1 MDSFWIILTGS
12 LVAVS
17 CALLGT
23 FLILRKMSMVG
34 DAISHSVLPGIV
46 IAFFIAGSMQSIWM
60 LVGAGIIGVLTTFL
74 IEFFHQKGRLQ
85 TDASIGVTFTW
96 LFALGVILVTYY
108 AGNAH
113 IDQDCILY
121 GEIAYVP
128 IDLIYD
134 SSGNPIGPKAV
145 IILAVVLLLIVS
157 FIIAFYKEL
166 FITTFDASYAKAI
179 GIATNKWHYAL
190 MGLVSLTTVASFES
204 VGAILVVALLIAP
217 AASAYLITH
226 QLKLMLVLS
235 ALFGILSSI
244 GGYWLSYL
252 LDGSIAGA
260 MVTVSGFIFA
270 ICYLI
275 VRMRK
280 LLFASVVLL
289 LSGCYNQLALDGFD
303 NEKWANPD
311 DCSEYRLEIADY
323 LIENQEVLLEG
334 TQNEVESLLGQ
345 ADEHELYQR
354 NQKFFH
360 YRLTPSEECGDYET
374 LSFLSIRFNAIGRAN
389 LVQVMLRENGK

>member
-1 MDSFWIILTGS
+1 MDAFWIILTGS

-17 CALLGT
+17 CAILGS

-60 LVGAGIIGVLTTFL
+60 LVGAGILGILTTFL

-113 IDQDCILY
+113 IDQDCILH

-134 SSGNPIGPKAV
+134 SNGNAIGPKAV
-145 IILAVVLLLIVS
+145 IILSFVLGLILLFVVL
-157 FIIAFYKEL
+157 FYKEL
-166 FITTFDASYAKAI
+166 FITTFDASFAKVV
-179 GIATNKWHYAL
+179 GISTNKWHYAL

-217 AASAYLITH
+217 AAAAYLITN
-226 QLKLMLVLS
+226 QLKVMLLLS
-235 ALFGILSSI
+235 SAFGILSAFF
-244 GGYWLSYL
+244 GYWLSYL
-252 LDGSIAGA
+252 VDGSIAGA
-260 MVTVSGFIFA
+260 MVTVAGIIFA
-270 ICYLI
+270 ICYFI
-275 VRMRK
+275 VRFK
-280 LLFASVVLL
+280 
-289 LSGCYNQLALDGFD
+289 
-303 NEKWANPD
+303 K
-311 DCSEYRLEIADY
+311 
-323 LIENQEVLLEG
+323 
-334 TQNEVESLLGQ
+334 
-345 ADEHELYQR
+345 
-354 NQKFFH
+354 
-360 YRLTPSEECGDYET
+360 
-374 LSFLSIRFNAIGRAN
+374 
-389 LVQVMLRENGK
+389 